1 MGYGGADTAFPPPDW
16 DVNVGLWVSLAVLTA
31 ALAAGGGAAYRL
43 YYCKKKVR
51 QYELQK
57 EQQRLMAM
65 GKLPGGG
72 RRHRPKRF
80 GAGGATVTPGG
91 RSGNVP
97 WDPHGGSGLR
107 AV

>member
-1 MGYGGADTAFPPPDW
+1 MVTHVGVGYGGADTAFPPPDW

-72 RRHRPKRF
+72 ADTAPNGSAP
-80 GAGGATVTPGG
+80 GAQP
-91 RSGNVP
+91 
-97 WDPHGGSGLR
+97 
-107 AV
+107 